1 MLKLTHR
8 LGLRV
13 LWAAQ
18 AGSQQAC
25 GRSGRGSAPQPVE
38 GGGSIAMMPQNPGG
52 WCGQPSSPAG
62 VILSSAAA
70 DPTNGFL
77 RRGEMVSFLPNFMM
91 VFAAASASSSG
102 IAQKI
107 VNKTEI

>member
-13 LWAAQ
+13 LRAAQ

-52 WCGQPSSPAG
+52 WWGQPSSLEG

-77 RRGEMVSFLPNFMM
+77 RRGDGEFSAKFHDGLCCCFCIFLGLPR
-91 VFAAASASSSG
+91 
-102 IAQKI
+102 K
-107 VNKTEI
+107 